1 MHTQKRFPFSSA
13 LASILSCRR
22 LSSSSS
28 ANLSKDF
35 SCSLIM
41 KCSHMC
47 FQILPTLYMCITNIA
62 LNWDINMS
70 SFYVLYSV
78 FSEFLGVIADNAN
91 PNSSPIF
98 ISPSLNFIM
107 KKTVKLKICNLW
119 RCQRTLKSEQRTTR
133 NNKSRSIIFPTLLK
147 QRFSYKFEDLTP
159 SKNDNAYV
167 SLSQSCY

>member
-28 ANLSKDF
+28 ANLSKSF

-47 FQILPTLYMCITNIA
+47 FQILPTLYMCVTNIA

-107 KKTVKLKICNLW
+107 KKTVKLKICNFL
-119 RCQRTLKSEQRTTR
+119 RCQRTLKSEHRTTR
-133 NNKSRSIIFPTLLK
+133 K
-147 QRFSYKFEDLTP
+147 QYK
-159 SKNDNAYV
+159 
-167 SLSQSCY
+167 